1 MEEKQE
7 QLEGLERKHQE
18 KQELLARINRQK
30 ELKAARG
37 DKPMDTDPHAV
48 RKREKRQR
56 SSSPLRP

>member
-1 MEEKQE
+1 MAEQQE
-7 QLEGLERKHQE
+7 RLEGLERKHQQ

-37 DKPMDTDPHAV
+37 DKPMDTDLRAI

-56 SSSPLRP
+56 SKSPFGP